1 MWVLEFRVAPD
12 SSTFRACKCKN
23 LPGGACLHAGLHSRA
38 CFAHPLCPGYPWI
51 RVSPRVSLA
60 LLSLFRIIIFK
71 CPKVTLAPD
80 ICILLHRKY
89 YWVYFTC
96 MCKRLSPGSHWPWQG
111 GKCSRK
117 PPQCYF
123 PWQPHHGYQAL
134 AQQEER
140 NTADYLTHRWASLL

>member
-1 MWVLEFRVAPD
+1 MSP
-12 SSTFRACKCKN
+12 
-23 LPGGACLHAGLHSRA
+23 GLHSRA

-96 MCKRLSPGSHWPWQG
+96 MCKRVSPGSHWPWQG
-111 GKCSRK
+111 GKCSQK

-140 NTADYLTHRWASLL
+140 NTADYLTHRWAWDTCSHLNKKVNGLVCMTHSAVEGFHWTPI